1 MNGHLS
7 GGISLNR
14 HSRTARATGAALA
27 ATTAFGFFAPAAHAA
42 PAKAGTHV
50 TTERS
55 TRSLSLVSRQAPA
68 GPASH
73 VIASKQASVL
83 KQAPT
88 APAATSYV
96 VQSGDTLWGIARK
109 HNSSVA
115 AIANAN
121 GIKNTNYLRI
131 GQKLTIPGATQ
142 ASTSS
147 SSTSKPASTATTSTT
162 RHVVVSG
169 ETLSSIA
176 KKYGTTSGAL
186 QQANSLSNPNR
197 IYVGQVLTIG
207 GTSTTSSA
215 TTSTPSS
222 SASKPASTA
231 TTSTTRHVV
240 ASGETLS
247 SIAKKYGTTS
257 GALQQANSLSNP
269 NRIYVGQV
277 LTIGGAS
284 TSSSSS
290 VGNTFLGYT
299 YSESTTSAANANKNA
314 LTSSSVPSRAEM
326 KQIVRQTAIKMGVD
340 PTLALAH
347 AQVESG
353 FDQSAVSPA
362 NAVGVMQVIPSSG
375 VWASQLVGRNL
386 NLLDPYDNVTAGV
399 AIIKWLQANASSKDQ
414 GIAGYYQGLG
424 GVRKYGMYP
433 DTQSYV
439 AKVKAAQANY

>member
-162 RHVVVSG
+162 RHVV
-169 ETLSSIA
+169 
-176 KKYGTTSGAL
+176 
-186 QQANSLSNPNR
+186 
-197 IYVGQVLTIG
+197 
-207 GTSTTSSA
+207 
-215 TTSTPSS
+215 
-222 SASKPASTA
+222 
-231 TTSTTRHVV
+231 

-299 YSESTTSAANANKNA
+299 YPESTTSAANANKNA

>member
-96 VQSGDTLWGIARK
+96 VQSGDTLWGIAQK

-207 GTSTTSSA
+207 G
-215 TTSTPSS
+215 
-222 SASKPASTA
+222 
-231 TTSTTRHVV
+231 
-240 ASGETLS
+240 
-247 SIAKKYGTTS
+247 
-257 GALQQANSLSNP
+257 
-269 NRIYVGQV
+269 
-277 LTIGGAS
+277 AS

-299 YSESTTSAANANKNA
+299 YPESTTSAANANKNA

>member
-207 GTSTTSSA
+207 G
-215 TTSTPSS
+215 
-222 SASKPASTA
+222 
-231 TTSTTRHVV
+231 
-240 ASGETLS
+240 
-247 SIAKKYGTTS
+247 
-257 GALQQANSLSNP
+257 
-269 NRIYVGQV
+269 
-277 LTIGGAS
+277 AS

-299 YSESTTSAANANKNA
+299 YPESTTSAANANKNA

>member
-96 VQSGDTLWGIARK
+96 VQSGDTLWGIAQK

-147 SSTSKPASTATTSTT
+147 SST
-162 RHVVVSG
+162 
-169 ETLSSIA
+169 
-176 KKYGTTSGAL
+176 
-186 QQANSLSNPNR
+186 
-197 IYVGQVLTIG
+197 
-207 GTSTTSSA
+207 
-215 TTSTPSS
+215 
-222 SASKPASTA
+222 SKPASTA

-299 YSESTTSAANANKNA
+299 YPESTTSAANANKNA

>member
-147 SSTSKPASTATTSTT
+147 SST
-162 RHVVVSG
+162 
-169 ETLSSIA
+169 
-176 KKYGTTSGAL
+176 
-186 QQANSLSNPNR
+186 
-197 IYVGQVLTIG
+197 
-207 GTSTTSSA
+207 
-215 TTSTPSS
+215 
-222 SASKPASTA
+222 SKPASTA

>member
-14 HSRTARATGAALA
+14 HSRTARETGAALA
-27 ATTAFGFFAPAAHAA
+27 ATTAYVFFAPAAHAA

-207 GTSTTSSA
+207 G
-215 TTSTPSS
+215 
-222 SASKPASTA
+222 
-231 TTSTTRHVV
+231 
-240 ASGETLS
+240 
-247 SIAKKYGTTS
+247 
-257 GALQQANSLSNP
+257 
-269 NRIYVGQV
+269 
-277 LTIGGAS
+277 AS

-299 YSESTTSAANANKNA
+299 YPESTTSAANANKNA

>member
-96 VQSGDTLWGIARK
+96 VQSGDTLWGIAQK

-147 SSTSKPASTATTSTT
+147 SNASKPASTATTTSTT

-176 KKYGTTSGAL
+176 KKYGTTSA
-186 QQANSLSNPNR
+186 
-197 IYVGQVLTIG
+197 
-207 GTSTTSSA
+207 
-215 TTSTPSS
+215 
-222 SASKPASTA
+222 
-231 TTSTTRHVV
+231 
-240 ASGETLS
+240 
-247 SIAKKYGTTS
+247 
-257 GALQQANSLSNP
+257 ALQQANSLSNP

-299 YSESTTSAANANKNA
+299 YPESTTSAANANKNA